1 MAASAERRAL
11 PAVALAGVA
20 AAGGLLSGCVSTQ
33 EKNARAKLA
42 ATRVLEGRRA
52 PRAARAGGEVRV
64 VGVQAVRGA
73 GRGRSA
79 VVVELR
85 NGAREPRTDV
95 PVTVGVRG
103 RDGRPVRLNGRA
115 GQGWFASHL
124 PAVDGGGRA
133 TWVFTTR
140 RPLPRGRL
148 FAVAGAL
155 QEPPFSSA
163 SALPA
168 LRAETVAGGGAEVG
182 RAVATARAGSRASAS
197 SRGAGRVRVAVV
209 NDSGVPQADVQVY
222 ALVRD
227 GRRWV
232 AAGRASVARL
242 GAHGRATV
250 SVPLAG
256 DAAGR
261 PVRVHAIPTIFE

>member
-20 AAGGLLSGCVSTQ
+20 AAGGLFSGCVSTQ

-103 RDGRPVRLNGRA
+103 PDGRRVRLNGRA

-168 LRAETVAGGGAEVG
+168 LRAETVAGAEVG